1 MGRLIALR
9 QRLGERW
16 ARIPFLGS
24 LYGRVFI
31 IFWLTLLVVLAAVMW
46 AQRGDPRSLHAI
58 PSVEKARIQS
68 QIEKLM
74 AIAQRREV
82 PLSVL
87 VARQNQYHGHR
98 RTPYKL
104 YWVPDSAPLDAL
116 PRELRH
122 FMSRTSDTAEPLQ
135 RLYHRHMFAGPF
147 PVQTSDASGRFY
159 HARRWQPRLPFVLKI
174 LEKPEHLL
182 GVTMLVSTPL
192 LLWLAYTLTRPA
204 RRFQAASQRVAHGEL
219 VTDSDLEQGPREFR
233 DAGQGFNQMVTA
245 LNQMVTGQQQL
256 VSDISHELRSPLTR
270 LQMARALAARE
281 LGDSEALARIERE
294 ASQLEAL
301 ISELLTLSRLQ
312 SQGHLARERISADA
326 LWQTVIEDAQFEAG
340 QQGKQVTSNG
350 IPDAMLT
357 VNVRLARSALDN
369 VLRNAIH
376 YAGQHVHIKVER
388 DAGQLCL
395 SVVDDGLGVPESMLK
410 DIFRPFYRVSAA
422 RDRHSGGS
430 GLGLAITA
438 QAIQQHGGQVN
449 ASNRPQGGLAVCL
462 YWPCG

>member
-1 MGRLIALR
+1 MGRLTALR
-9 QRLGERW
+9 HRFGERW
-16 ARIPFLGS
+16 GQIPFLGS

-58 PSVEKARIQS
+58 PSAKKARIAA
-68 QIEKLM
+68 QIEQM
-74 AIAQRREV
+74 VSVSQRRGL

-87 VARQNQYHGHR
+87 AARQNQHHGHR
-98 RTPYKL
+98 RAPFKL
-104 YWVPDSAPLDAL
+104 YWVPDSATLDML

-122 FMSRTSDTAEPLQ
+122 FMSRTSDSATPMQ
-135 RLYHRHMFAGPF
+135 RLYRGTMLAGPF
-147 PVQTSDASGRFY
+147 PVVTPEGAGRFY

-182 GVTMLVSTPL
+182 VVTMLVSTPL

-204 RRFQAASQRVAHGEL
+204 RRFQAASRRVAHGEL
-219 VTDSDLEQGPREFR
+219 VTDPQLEQGPREFR
-233 DAGQGFNQMVTA
+233 DAGRGFNQMVTA

-312 SQGHLARERISADA
+312 SQGHLERERISAET
-326 LWQTVIEDAQFEAG
+326 LWQTVIEDAQFEAS

-376 YAGQHVHIKVER
+376 YADQQVNITVER
-388 DAGQLCL
+388 EEAQLCI
-395 SVVDDGLGVPESMLK
+395 VVEDDGPGVPETMLK

-422 RDRHSGGS
+422 RDRQSGGS

-438 QAIQQHGGQVN
+438 QAIQQHGGRVN
-449 ASNRPQGGLAVCL
+449 AANRPQGGLAVCL